1 MEFRNLENGKESY
14 DKRCSSFSRKKV
26 KRTILNN
33 KLNII
38 TIKNTSFYNNNPKF
52 FIFEFIELFSFFNYV
67 RLKYKNFNEQP
78 T

>member
-26 KRTILNN
+26 KRTSLNN

-52 FIFEFIELFSFFNYV
+52 FIFEFMSYSPFSIV
-67 RLKYKNFNEQP
+67 SD
-78 T
+78 

>member
-38 TIKNTSFYNNNPKF
+38 TIKSTSFYNNNPKF
-52 FIFEFIELFSFFNYV
+52 FIFL
-67 RLKYKNFNEQP
+67 
-78 T
+78 